1 MYVGAY
7 SSPLSA
13 VPEALSVVSV
23 PLSVP
28 EVLSVL
34 EAPSV
39 PEALSGAASP
49 FSPASVS
56 SVVLLSPAASS
67 PDAEPVSCS
76 DRVSSCSAVSSSW
89 VVDWLLCSSVS
100 SVEDDVVEL
109 HAASE
114 SVRHAAI
121 NAANTAFLVCC
132 FMVPSPFL
140 I

>member
-13 VPEALSVVSV
+13 VLEALSVVSV

-34 EAPSV
+34 
-39 PEALSGAASP
+39 EALSGAASP